1 MLTKAW
7 GVKDNKKQAHA
18 EGAFTTHRFGAAP
31 TRSGAFG
38 WSAQAGVSAAIQTQR
53 GPSQE
58 LFDSGFVTLV

>member
-18 EGAFTTHRFGAAP
+18 EGAFTTHWFGAAP

-38 WSAQAGVSAAIQTQR
+38 WFTQAGVSAAIQT
-53 GPSQE
+53 
-58 LFDSGFVTLV
+58 